1 MNRPEYW
8 RIPKNSKTKRNKYS
22 IREVHKVKP
31 PQKITELALSLDL
44 DHLETWASKIYHA
57 IIGAKKSLDDPRI
70 FHKLALIPL
79 LAWIGLGA
87 DGLSSSS
94 YGPQE
99 AYITLGPHTYLAILL
114 GLMTAATVM
123 IISYTYS
130 LIIEHFPSGGGGYIV
145 ASHNISPRAG
155 VVSGSAL
162 LVDYILTITVSIAA
176 CVDALFSFLPLSMQ
190 VYKVAVGVLFIIFL
204 IILNL
209 RGVKESVLFLAP
221 IFLMFIVFHILL
233 LGVGIGTHLPQIPVV
248 ASAMNTDFQTDLAAI
263 GIFGILAII
272 LRAYSYGAG
281 TYTGIEAVAN
291 GMQIMREPKVK
302 TGKRT
307 MGYMAISLALVSI
320 GLFVCFLL
328 WSVQPQVGKTLNSVL
343 ADLVFGGWAFGGL
356 IAFLVILSE
365 AILLLVAA
373 QTGFIDGPRVMAN
386 MAVDSWLPRM
396 FVNLSERLTF
406 YNGIIL
412 IGGSAIVLFFFSG
425 GSLAFLVVLYSIN
438 VFVTFSLSQYGMT
451 RYFVRNRNKEPSW
464 RKYASVHT
472 IGFIV
477 CTGIL
482 TLVVV
487 EKFTSGGW
495 LTLVITAGV
504 VLVCYLIKGHYT
516 KVVQGFHKFDDLL
529 RNIPGIANYNAEP
542 LNPKGKTAI
551 QLVTGY
557 NGFGV
562 RTFFSILQN
571 YPNLYE
577 NFIFV
582 TVAVVDSGSFKGASE
597 IEALEEATRKG
608 AQQYVDLARN
618 MGIAAEYR
626 TETGVD
632 VVDTA
637 VELCEEIVRVYH
649 DSTVYTGQI
658 VFRHEHP
665 FQKLLHNETAFA
677 IQRRLQYKGITT
689 VILPIRAEPE
699 KRETI
704 NRAVSNGT

>member
-1 MNRPEYW
+1 
-8 RIPKNSKTKRNKYS
+8 
-22 IREVHKVKP
+22 VKP
-31 PQKITELALSLDL
+31 PQKIKDLATSVDL
-44 DHLETWASKIYHA
+44 DHLETWGSKLYHM

-70 FHKLALIPL
+70 FHRLALIPL

-99 AYITLGPHTYLAILL
+99 AYVALGPHTYLAVLL
-114 GLMTAATVM
+114 GLMTAATVLV
-123 IISYTYS
+123 ISYTYT

-145 ASHNISPRAG
+145 ASHNINPTAG

-162 LVDYILTITVSIAA
+162 LVDYILTIAVSIAA
-176 CVDALFSFLPLSMQ
+176 CVDALFSFFPQGLHIF
-190 VYKVAVGVLFIIFL
+190 KVLVGVFFIIFL

-209 RGVKESVLFLAP
+209 RGVKESVLALAP
-221 IFLMFIVFHILL
+221 IFLMFIVFHVLL
-233 LGVGIGTHLPQIPVV
+233 LGVGIGTHLPQVPVV
-248 ASAMNTDFQTDLAAI
+248 TSGMQSDFQTDLAAI
-263 GIFGILAII
+263 GIFGILAIA
-272 LRAYSYGAG
+272 LRAYSFGAG

-291 GMQIMREPKVK
+291 GMQIMREPRVK

-307 MGYMAISLALVSI
+307 MAYMAISLALVSI
-320 GLFVCFLL
+320 GLFLCFLL
-328 WSVQPQVGKTLNSVL
+328 WNVQPVAGKTLNSVL
-343 ADLVFGGWAFGGL
+343 ADSVFGGWIFGGL

-373 QTGFIDGPRVMAN
+373 QAGFIDGPRVMAN
-386 MAVDSWLPRM
+386 MAIDSWLPRL

-406 YNGIIL
+406 YNGIVL
-412 IGGSAIVLFFFSG
+412 IGGSAILLFFFTG
-425 GSLAFLVVLYSIN
+425 GSLTFLVVLYSIN
-438 VFVTFSLSQYGMT
+438 VFVTFSLSQYGMI
-451 RYFVRNRNKEPSW
+451 RYFVKNKEREPSW
-464 RKYASVHT
+464 RKFTSIHT
-472 IGFIV
+472 IGFLV

-482 TLVVV
+482 ILIVA
-487 EKFTSGGW
+487 EKFSSGGW

-504 VLVCYLIKGHYT
+504 VFICYLIKGHYT
-516 KVVQGFHKFDDLL
+516 KVVKGFQKFDDLL
-529 RNIPGIANYNAEP
+529 RNIPGIANYNAQP
-542 LNPKGKTAI
+542 LNSKGKTAI

-562 RTFFSILQN
+562 RTFLSILQN

-637 VELCEEIVRVYH
+637 VELCEEIAREYP

-689 VILPIRAEPE
+689 VILPIRAEPD
-699 KRETI
+699 KREAV
-704 NRAVSNGT
+704 NRAAANGT

>member
-1 MNRPEYW
+1 MKPPE
-8 RIPKNSKTKRNKYS
+8 
-22 IREVHKVKP
+22 KVK
-31 PQKITELALSLDL
+31 ELAGALDL
-44 DHLETWASKIYHA
+44 DHLEVWGSKLYHA
-57 IIGAKKSLDDPRI
+57 IIGARKSLDDPRI

-99 AYITLGPHTYLAILL
+99 AYIALGSHTYLAITL
-114 GLMTAATVM
+114 GLMTAVTVL
-123 IISYTYS
+123 IISYTYTV
-130 LIIEHFPSGGGGYIV
+130 IIEHFPSGGGGYIV
-145 ASHNISPRAG
+145 ASHNIGPTAG

-176 CVDALFSFLPLSMQ
+176 CVDALFSFLPLELH
-190 VYKVAVGVLFIIFL
+190 VFKVIVGILFIIFL

-221 IFLMFIVFHILL
+221 IFLMFIVLHILL
-233 LGVGIGTHLPQIPVV
+233 LGVGIGTHFTQVPVV
-248 ASAMNTDFQTDLAAI
+248 ATGMQTDLRTDLAAI
-263 GIFGILAII
+263 GIFGVLAIL
-272 LRAYSYGAG
+272 LRAYSFGAG

-291 GMQIMREPKVK
+291 GMQIMREPKVR

-307 MGYMAISLALVSI
+307 MGYMASSLALVSI
-320 GLFVCFLL
+320 GLFLCFLL
-328 WSVQPQVGKTLNSVL
+328 WNVHPEAGKTLNSVL
-343 ADLVFGGWAFGGL
+343 ADSVFSTWAFGGL
-356 IAFLVILSE
+356 IAFLIILSE

-386 MAVDSWLPRM
+386 MAIDSWLPRL

-406 YNGIIL
+406 YNGIVL
-412 IGGSAIVLFFFSG
+412 IGGSAILLFLFTG
-425 GSLAFLVVLYSIN
+425 GSLTLLVVLYSIN
-438 VFVTFSLSQYGMT
+438 VFVTFSLSQYGMI
-451 RYFVRNRNKEPSW
+451 RYFVNNKEKEPSW
-464 RKYASVHT
+464 RKFTSIHT

-477 CTGIL
+477 CSFIL
-482 TLVVV
+482 ILIVV
-487 EKFTSGGW
+487 EKFSYGGW
-495 LTLVITAGV
+495 ATLVITAGV
-504 VLVCYLIKGHYT
+504 VFICYLIKGHYK
-516 KVVQGFHKFDDLL
+516 KVVRGFQKFDDLL

-542 LNPKGKTAI
+542 LNPRGKTAI
-551 QLVTGY
+551 QLVSGY

-562 RTFFSILQN
+562 RTFLSIIQN
-571 YPNLYE
+571 YPGLYE

-637 VELCEEIVRVYH
+637 VELCVEIAREYP

-665 FQKLLHNETAFA
+665 LQKILHNETAFA
-677 IQRRLQYKGITT
+677 IQRRLQYRGITT

-699 KRETI
+699 KKEPVGRL
-704 NRAVSNGT
+704 AANGT

>member
-1 MNRPEYW
+1 
-8 RIPKNSKTKRNKYS
+8 
-22 IREVHKVKP
+22 VKP
-31 PQKITELALSLDL
+31 PEKVKKMAGSFDL
-44 DHLETWASKIYHA
+44 DHLEVWGSKIYHA
-57 IIGAKKSLDDPRI
+57 IVGARKSLDDPRI

-99 AYITLGPHTYLAILL
+99 AYVALGSHTYLAITL
-114 GLMTAATVM
+114 GLMTAVTVL
-123 IISYTYS
+123 IISYTYTV
-130 LIIEHFPSGGGGYIV
+130 IIEHFPSGGGGYIV
-145 ASHNISPRAG
+145 ASHNISPTAG

-176 CVDALFSFLPLSMQ
+176 CVDALFSFLPLELH
-190 VYKVAVGVLFIIFL
+190 VFKVLVGIFLIIFL

-233 LGVGIGTHLPQIPVV
+233 LGVGIGTHLPQVPIVT
-248 ASAMNTDFQTDLAAI
+248 AGIQSDFETDLAVV
-263 GIFGILAII
+263 GFFGILAIL
-272 LRAYSYGAG
+272 LRAYSFGAG

-291 GMQIMREPKVK
+291 GMQIMREPKVR

-307 MGYMAISLALVSI
+307 MAYMAISLALVSI
-320 GLFVCFLL
+320 GLFFCFLL
-328 WSVQPQVGKTLNSVL
+328 WNVQPEAGKTLNSVL
-343 ADLVFGGWAFGGL
+343 ADSVFGGWAFGGL
-356 IAFLVILSE
+356 IAFLIILSE

-386 MAVDSWLPRM
+386 MAIDSWLPRL

-406 YNGIIL
+406 YNGILL
-412 IGGSAIVLFFFSG
+412 IGGSAILLFLFSG
-425 GSLAFLVVLYSIN
+425 GSLTFLIVLYSIN
-438 VFVTFSLSQYGMT
+438 VFVTFSLSQYGMM
-451 RYFVRNRNKEPSW
+451 RYFVNNKEKEPAW
-464 RKYASVHT
+464 RKFTSVHT
-472 IGFIV
+472 IGFLV

-482 TLVVV
+482 ILIVV
-487 EKFTSGGW
+487 EKFAYGGW

-504 VLVCYLIKGHYT
+504 VFVCYLIKGHYA
-516 KVVQGFHKFDDLL
+516 KVVKGFQKFDDLL
-529 RNIPGIANYNAEP
+529 RNLPGVPNYNAEP

-551 QLVTGY
+551 QLVSGY

-562 RTFFSILQN
+562 RTFLSIIQN
-571 YPNLYE
+571 YPGLYE

-597 IEALEEATRKG
+597 IEALEESTRNG

-637 VELCEEIVRVYH
+637 VELCVEIAREFP

-658 VFRHEHP
+658 VFRNEHP
-665 FQKLLHNETAFA
+665 LQKVLHNETAFA
-677 IQRRLQYKGITT
+677 IQRRLQYRGITT
-689 VILPIRAEPE
+689 VILPIRAEPDKKE
-699 KRETI
+699 NAGKA
-704 NRAVSNGT
+704 AVNGT

>member
-1 MNRPEYW
+1 LW
-8 RIPKNSKTKRNKYS
+8 
-22 IREVHKVKP
+22 
-31 PQKITELALSLDL
+31 
-44 DHLETWASKIYHA
+44 SKIQYT

-99 AYITLGPHTYLAILL
+99 AYITLGSHTYLAIFL
-114 GLMTAATVM
+114 GLMTAVTVLV
-123 IISYTYS
+123 ISYTYT

-145 ASHNISPRAG
+145 ASHNISPTAG

-176 CVDALFSFLPLSMQ
+176 CVDALFSFLPLGLHS
-190 VYKVAVGVLFIIFL
+190 YKVPVGILLIIFL

-209 RGVKESVLFLAP
+209 RGVKESVIALAP
-221 IFLMFIVFHILL
+221 IFLMFIIFHILL
-233 LGVGIGTHLPQIPVV
+233 LGVGIGTHLPQVPVV
-248 ASAMNTDFQTDLAAI
+248 ASAIQNDFQTDLTVI
-263 GIFGILAII
+263 GFFGILAIL
-272 LRAYSYGAG
+272 LRAYSFGAG

-307 MGYMAISLALVSI
+307 MAYMAISLSIVAI
-320 GLFVCFLL
+320 GLLFCFLL
-328 WSVQPQVGKTLNSVL
+328 WNIHPEAGKTLNSVL
-343 ADLVFGGWAFGGL
+343 ADSVFSGWIFGGL

-386 MAVDSWLPRM
+386 MAIDSWLPRKFM
-396 FVNLSERLTF
+396 NLSERLTF
-406 YNGIIL
+406 YNGILL
-412 IGGSAIVLFFFSG
+412 IGGSGILLFFFTG
-425 GSLAFLVVLYSIN
+425 GSLVFLVILYSIN
-438 VFVTFSLSQYGMT
+438 VFVTFSLSQYGMI
-451 RYFVRNRNKEPSW
+451 RYFVNNKEKEPSW
-464 RKYASVHT
+464 RTFASVHG
-472 IGFIV
+472 IGFLLCSTILVLIV
-477 CTGIL
+477 A
-482 TLVVV
+482 
-487 EKFTSGGW
+487 EKFTMGGW
-495 LTLVITAGV
+495 LTLVLTAGV
-504 VLVCYLIKGHYT
+504 VLLCYLIRGHYR
-516 KVVQGFHKFDDLL
+516 KVVKGFQKFDDLL
-529 RNIPGIANYNAEP
+529 QNIPGIAYYNPDA

-551 QLVTGY
+551 LLVSGY

-562 RTFFSILQN
+562 RTFLSIIQN

-577 NFIFV
+577 NFVFV
-582 TVAVVDSGSFKGASE
+582 TVAVVDSGTFKGAGE
-597 IEALEEATRKG
+597 LDALGEASRVG
-608 AQQYVDLARN
+608 AQKYVDLARN

-626 TETGVD
+626 TKTGVD

-637 VELCEEIVRVYH
+637 VEMCEEITRKYP

-665 FQKLLHNETAFA
+665 LQKILHNETAFA

-699 KRETI
+699 KGRDTE
-704 NRAVSNGT
+704 RAIPSGI